1 MAGSPFLPG
10 DARRSPGVKF
20 QKGQSGNPGG
30 RPKAVKAVEE
40 AARVHTADAIGTLAE
55 IMKNGEAPAAAR
67 VTAAS
72 VLLDRG
78 WGKAKQEVQI
88 GGELDVR
95 SLGDAELDQ
104 ALRDELAALI
114 GGAHQGTGETED
126 RGQPH

>member
-1 MAGSPFLPG
+1 VAKVMPQGRP
-10 DARRSPGVKF
+10 F

-30 RPKAVKAVEE
+30 KPKAIKAVEE
-40 AARVHTADAIGTLAE
+40 LARSHTADAIGTLAE
-55 IMKNGEAPAAAR
+55 IMKNSEAPAAAR

-72 VLLDRG
+72 TLLDRG
-78 WGKAKQEVQI
+78 WGKARQEVQI
-88 GGELDVR
+88 GGEIDVR

-114 GGAHQGTGETED
+114 GGTHSGAGEAED